1 MARRK
6 RNPEVS
12 PEGAAAE
19 AGRRAR
25 LGAALRENLLKRKA
39 QKRGR
44 DDAARQAG
52 PDLSV
57 GEAPQ
62 PLEDAPEVK

>member
-1 MARRK
+1 MGRRRK
-6 RNPEVS
+6 SPAVS

-19 AGRRAR
+19 AERRAR

-44 DDAARQAG
+44 DEAARQAG
-52 PDLSV
+52 QADPEPAD
-57 GEAPQ
+57 PQ
-62 PLEDAPEVK
+62 PLEGGPEVK

>member
-6 RNPEVS
+6 RSPKVS
-12 PEGAAAE
+12 PEGAAVE

-25 LGAALRENLLKRKA
+25 QAAALRENLLKRRA

-52 PDLSV
+52 PGLSE
-57 GEAPQ
+57 GEAGQ
-62 PLEDAPEVK
+62 PLEDAAEVK

>member
-6 RNPEVS
+6 KRPVLS
-12 PEGAAAE
+12 SAGAAAE

-25 LGAALRENLLKRKA
+25 LAAALRENLLKRKA

-52 PDLSV
+52 TDLSE
-57 GEAPQ
+57 GEARQ

>member
-1 MARRK
+1 VARRK
-6 RNPEVS
+6 KAPALS
-12 PEGAAAE
+12 PAGAAAE

-25 LGAALRENLLKRKA
+25 LATALRENLLKRKA

-44 DDAARQAG
+44 DDPARQAG
-52 PDLSV
+52 QDLSE
-57 GEAPQ
+57 GEAGQ